1 MALVLEILLIRFT
14 NPIMRCSLLLLCC
27 LNVSFASAQYS
38 MPHEEAEHEGTWLQ
52 WPHNYTYGSGAEDAE
67 MSWVAMTDALTGGE
81 RVHIVAYNEF
91 EVGHIIGLLQSA
103 DVDMLQVD
111 FHVCPNDDF
120 WVRDNGPI
128 FVQNADGVWVILDWG
143 FNGWGGDT
151 PYELD
156 DAVPASIS
164 DAIGLDAIDLSAMVL
179 EGGAIE
185 IDGNGTLMATRSSI
199 TQDDRNP
206 DLTESEIEA
215 YLSEYLGIEQF
226 IWLDGQFGGSED
238 ITDQHIDGFV
248 KFVGSHTIVTM
259 NNDDLEYWYVSASDR
274 AIIDIA
280 ENVDGASYE
289 RVNLPLTQNQVQTT
303 WGQNVGFR
311 STYVNYYVANDVVL
325 VPNYSDPMDSVANE
339 IIQGLYPNRVVVGIN
354 CQNILLW
361 GGMVHCVTQQQP
373 LGSSLMSFNDHSNH
387 AETEEPVILFDLMG
401 RQVWVPQ
408 FGTPYLKVYSS
419 GRVEKLVS
427 WE

>member
-1 MALVLEILLIRFT
+1 MCRFLPFLSCLIVL
-14 NPIMRCSLLLLCC
+14 S
-27 LNVSFASAQYS
+27 ASAQYS
-38 MPHEEAEHEGTWLQ
+38 MPHEESEHEGTWLQ

-91 EVGHIIGLLQSA
+91 EVGHILGLLQSA
-103 DVDMLQVD
+103 EVDLDQVD
-111 FHVCPNDDF
+111 FHICPNDDF

-128 FVQNADGVWVILDWG
+128 FVQDAEGEWVILDWG

-156 DAVPASIS
+156 DAVPASIAS
-164 DAIGLDAIDLSAMVL
+164 ALSILSIDLSAMVL

-206 DLTESEIEA
+206 DLTESEIEG
-215 YLSEYLGIEQF
+215 YLSEYLGIQQF

-248 KFVGSHTIVTM
+248 KFVGDHTVVTM
-259 NNDDLEYWYVSASDR
+259 NNSDLAYWYVSPSDR
-274 AIIDIA
+274 AIIDDA
-280 ENVDGASYE
+280 ANVEGVPYE
-289 RVNLPLTQNQVQTT
+289 RVNLPLTQYPVQTT

-311 STYVNYYVANDVVL
+311 STYVNYYVANEVVL
-325 VPNYSDPMDSVANE
+325 VPNYDDPMDEVAND
-339 IIQGLYPNRVVVGIN
+339 IVQGLYPNRMVVGIN

-373 LGSSLMSFNDHSNH
+373 IGAAPMSLTDYPSHG
-387 AETEEPVILFDLMG
+387 EKEELVMMFDLLG
-401 RQVWVPQ
+401 RQLPHPMKGQ
-408 FGTPYLKVYSS
+408 PYLKVYTS
-419 GRVEKLVS
+419 GRVEKVVE